1 KVLADLGYNV
11 PESELTTLIN
21 QLDMDKSGTIE
32 FEEYLSF
39 MLTFIKK
46 NITTED
52 NLKDAFNLFDQNND
66 GYIETKDLREIMT
79 NLGERIT
86 DEDIDEMMRE
96 ADIDKDFKVNFY
108 EFQRIMSFR

>member
-1 KVLADLGYNV
+1 
-11 PESELTTLIN
+11 
-21 QLDMDKSGTIE
+21 TIE

-46 NITTED
+46 NVTTED

-79 NLGERIT
+79 NLGEKIT
-86 DEDIDEMMRE
+86 D
-96 ADIDKDFKVNFY
+96 
-108 EFQRIMSFR
+108 

>member
-1 KVLADLGYNV
+1 
-11 PESELTTLIN
+11 
-21 QLDMDKSGTIE
+21 
-32 FEEYLSF
+32 
-39 MLTFIKK
+39 
-46 NITTED
+46 TTED

-79 NLGERIT
+79 NLGEKIT

>member
-1 KVLADLGYNV
+1 
-11 PESELTTLIN
+11 
-21 QLDMDKSGTIE
+21 TIE

-79 NLGERIT
+79 NLGEKIT
-86 DEDIDEMMRE
+86 D
-96 ADIDKDFKVNFY
+96 
-108 EFQRIMSFR
+108 